1 MFINIC
7 IVGVL
12 ACAAL
17 DLWQRVLLVLFKIP
31 TSNWAVV
38 GRWLISFLRT
48 MIWVQ
53 SEVAQRDAMKNE
65 LVIGWSF
72 HYLIAI
78 FYAGLYFVFF
88 KFGIIGFNFL
98 DGLIFGVISVIVPW
112 FFFMPAMGAGI
123 MANKMPNPRLACT
136 LAFATHGVFGI
147 SLGLLFQIFS

>member
-1 MFINIC
+1 
-7 IVGVL
+7 
-12 ACAAL
+12 
-17 DLWQRVLLVLFKIP
+17 
-31 TSNWAVV
+31 
-38 GRWLISFLRT
+38 

-88 KFGIIGFNFL
+88 NFGIIGFNFL

-136 LAFATHGVFGI
+136 LALAAHGVFGI
-147 SLGLLFQIFS
+147 SLGLLFQIFH